1 MTDIE
6 KSIEKALIAS
16 KPLYCELCGEKVFY
30 LDSGKYQCR
39 KCDHIMLDDFGKV
52 KEFIDQ
58 HGPSHSMAISSA
70 TGVSAEVIEVFLKK
84 GRLEIPEGSKYYIK
98 CECCHCSIRYGRF
111 CPDCV
116 KDTVAG
122 IKAVFSEDV
131 GEKPKFEWNP
141 DKVAKIHFMDRRWKK

>member
-16 KPLYCELCGEKVFY
+16 KPMNCELCGEKVYY
-30 LDSGKYQCR
+30 LDGGQYQCR
-39 KCDHIMLDDFGKV
+39 NCEHIMLDDFGKV
-52 KEFIDQ
+52 KAYIDK

-70 TGVSAEVIEVFLKK
+70 TGISAEVIDVFLRK

-98 CECCHCSIRYGRF
+98 CERCHCSIKYGRF

-116 KDTVAG
+116 KETASG
-122 IKAVFSEDV
+122 IKAIFLEDV
-131 GEKPKFEWNP
+131 GERPKREWNP
-141 DKVAKIHFMDRRWKK
+141 EMAGKIRFIDRRWKK